1 MHRTKYLLALAAA
14 GSLATTV
21 APAPPAYAQEPQ
33 QSGRITGRV
42 TTRRGSPL
50 PAAHIDVTDH
60 NTGQTIAT
68 LTRDDGQ
75 YVVSGLA
82 LGHAY
87 DVLVRSIGYAPLRR
101 SVYLPDAVAAG
112 GSADPVVDAVL
123 LPIDQPTRPATT
135 AMRGY

>member
-1 MHRTKYLLALAAA
+1 MHRTNYLLALAAA

-21 APAPPAYAQEPQ
+21 APAPAVYAQEPQ
-33 QSGRITGRV
+33 QSGRISGRV
-42 TTRRGSPL
+42 TTRRGTPL

-75 YVVSGLA
+75 YAVSGLA

-87 DVLVRSIGYAPLRR
+87 ECARPEHRLRSTPAVRVSARR
-101 SVYLPDAVAAG
+101 RG
-112 GSADPVVDAVL
+112 GRRL
-123 LPIDQPTRPATT
+123 
-135 AMRGY
+135 G